1 MASVAHT
8 EHDHGPPAAHKS
20 SRVDARL
27 LGMYLFIA
35 SETMLFG
42 SFFSIYFFDRVV
54 VGNDGWP
61 PEGYELP
68 VYLALV
74 NTIILVTSSFSMH
87 WALQSIKRNNRSGL
101 IAGLALTFMLGL
113 TFLLI
118 QAREYTRIGFGPSD
132 NAFASDL
139 LRAHRPARRARLHR
153 AQPAAVRAHPLHS
166 RALRAE
172 DREPP
177 RRRAAGDLLA
187 LRGRNVDRGVHHGVR
202 DLEHKPRR
210 VHAQPVPDRG

>member
-101 IAGLALTFMLGL
+101 IAGLALTFLLGL

-132 NAFASDL
+132 NAFASTFFGLTGL
-139 LRAHRPARRARLHR
+139 LGAHVFIGLN
-153 AQPAAVRAHPLHS
+153 LLLY
-166 RALRAE
+166 ALIRSTRGHYGPKTE
-172 DREPP
+172 DHLGVELP
-177 RRRAAGDLLA
+177 GIYWHF
-187 LRGRNVDRGVHHGVR
+187 VDVMWIV
-202 DLEHKPRR
+202 
-210 VHAQPVPDRG
+210 VYTTVYVI

>member
-1 MASVAHT
+1 VASVAHT
-8 EHDHGPPAAHKS
+8 EHDHGPPAAHRS

-101 IAGLALTFMLGL
+101 IGGLALTFLLGL

-132 NAFASDL
+132 NAFASTFFGLTGLHGAHVFIGLNL
-139 LRAHRPARRARLHR
+139 LLY
-153 AQPAAVRAHPLHS
+153 
-166 RALRAE
+166 ALIRSTRGHYGPKTE
-172 DREPP
+172 DHLGVELP
-177 RRRAAGDLLA
+177 GIYWHF
-187 LRGRNVDRGVHHGVR
+187 VDVMWIV
-202 DLEHKPRR
+202 
-210 VHAQPVPDRG
+210 VYTTVYVI